1 MISPIEVKKKE
12 FGRTLRG
19 YNQEEVDQFLGT
31 VADEFEKM
39 YKENAELREA
49 LQRAE
54 TDMSKY
60 RKLEDTLNQT
70 LLMAQT
76 TADEIKS
83 NARRE
88 ASAIMEGARYKIQET
103 FVVYEEILKRLNVFR
118 TEIKS
123 YLNSQVE
130 FMDRHDKRIDDL
142 TSMFYAQDTKNLL
155 GVLDKKEHKPDDR
168 A

>member
-130 FMDRHDKRIDDL
+130 FIDRHDKRIDDL